1 MWNKSRIIS
10 DIQNKNFLTGAFASG
25 DNNVQYLFLLQLDE
39 ASKLNLKQFLPD
51 FDGEQPSVSVHK
63 FERADIYELNYS
75 KSKVAVAF
83 AKVSGVFIFSAS
95 SVLVENAILQLK
107 NGDPVTEHAGFKD
120 VYDKMNKKADYSF
133 YLNTDQLGNYLSL
146 FSTNDKYASIMQLSR
161 FVSWMGFEFEFGEA
175 GLNITGYAASKL
187 KDKQVAIDYT
197 ELEFM
202 NSSTVPPIIKFIK
215 SCSQSASSIVV
226 NYNMNLEWQT
236 ASFKPIQTVCLVLK
250 NVTVAGI

>member
-1 MWNKSRIIS
+1 MQI
-10 DIQNKNFLTGAFASG
+10 
-25 DNNVQYLFLLQLDE
+25 
-39 ASKLNLKQFLPD
+39 
-51 FDGEQPSVSVHK
+51 
-63 FERADIYELNYS
+63 
-75 KSKVAVAF
+75 
-83 AKVSGVFIFSAS
+83 
-95 SVLVENAILQLK
+95 
-107 NGDPVTEHAGFKD
+107 NGL
-120 VYDKMNKKADYSF
+120 KADNFEIKVINQNNQIKIQWFGRSEARNPAKL
-133 YLNTDQLGNYLSL
+133 LNPY
-146 FSTNDKYASIMQLSR
+146 
-161 FVSWMGFEFEFGEA
+161 FENM
-175 GLNITGYAASKL
+175 LSKL